1 MRELCVKAFAVES
14 GETKYYK
21 EIAGDSS
28 ETKPTDGLI
37 DGSIFL
43 ETDTGIVSFFN
54 EEDGEWVEQFSFRE
68 QGG

>member
-21 EIAGDSS
+21 EIAGDSG

-43 ETDTGIVSFFN
+43 ETDTGTVSFFS
-54 EEDGEWVEQFSFRE
+54 ETSADWIAQFSF
-68 QGG
+68 QPST

>member
-21 EIAGDSS
+21 EIAGDSG
-28 ETKPTDGLI
+28 ETKPTDNLI

-43 ETDTGIVSFFN
+43 ETDTGTLSFFS
-54 EEDGEWVEQFSFRE
+54 EEAGDWTAMFSFKAE
-68 QGG
+68 